1 MADEQ
6 VTQDTSSVPVEK
18 RIFVGGLPTSVTPD
32 QLQDRFAKFGSV
44 SKVAIA
50 LDDQGQ
56 CRGFAHFTIDT
67 TPKKWTSCLSVYN
80 GSRWKGEKMRLEE
93 SKPDYIEL
101 KRQKEEKLA
110 LKAEKKRKREV
121 RWNNS
126 DGFFAKD
133 MSLITDNNVNTRSGK
148 WKRGRYGRAIAV
160 MRLRKNDGTRFV
172 YDPMNYKNNL
182 EKLYNINVRMKH
194 PRELPMSYEEYEDEE
209 PDQDAV
215 FHQQQQQQQHSHIP
229 SADIDDDN
237 DSDDLEP
244 AMLSSPINAQT
255 KDKGEEKRLA
265 AIERRSLEQ
274 QAKKDLMKQNE
285 KERKHISFDD
295 DEKKEPQTED
305 ELKETQE
312 TEPQQPKDGAKWMF
326 DSDSEDD
333 DLDIR
338 INPVMEGEKGKERLE
353 LQSRYQGDDRFKL
366 DEAFIDDDEDEMTRP
381 TQATQMDDEISK
393 DLGAEKNQA
402 MDVLR
407 SMFGDIKVMTQTK
420 PDTQWSSGAR
430 FDPDADDASNYLVQ
444 PAKTEKEDEDM
455 GDASSTQD
463 DDDDDEVALAN
474 KRPESAMPEVSS
486 DKHFS
491 VNVNLKPLFGA
502 EEEPFKLFGGGDDDE
517 NDTPGAIFGGDKSY
531 ENVPS
536 SFIPKTTES
545 QVGLGLMFFLHSDN
559 PSLVKSCYSYDPNG
573 IFQRNEAESE
583 TYEANWRTGR
593 TIVSDILKNRE
604 RNALRKHRKQTGRDL
619 K

>member
-1 MADEQ
+1 
-6 VTQDTSSVPVEK
+6 
-18 RIFVGGLPTSVTPD
+18 
-32 QLQDRFAKFGSV
+32 
-44 SKVAIA
+44 
-50 LDDQGQ
+50 
-56 CRGFAHFTIDT
+56 
-67 TPKKWTSCLSVYN
+67 
-80 GSRWKGEKMRLEE
+80 MRLEE

-101 KRQKEEKLA
+101 KRKQEEKVA
-110 LKAEKKRKREV
+110 LKAEKKRKREL
-121 RWNNS
+121 RWNSS

-215 FHQQQQQQQHSHIP
+215 FHHHQQQQQQHSHIP
-229 SADIDDDN
+229 PADIDGDN

-244 AMLSSPINAQT
+244 AVLSSSINHQT

-265 AIERRSLEQ
+265 AIERRSQEQ
-274 QAKKDLMKQNE
+274 QAKKDLMKQTE
-285 KERKHISFDD
+285 KERKHISFGDS
-295 DEKKEPQTED
+295 EKKEPQNEE
-305 ELKETQE
+305 ELNEPQE
-312 TEPQQPKDGAKWMF
+312 SEEPQQPKDGAKWMF
-326 DSDSEDD
+326 DSDSEED

-366 DEAFIDDDEDEMTRP
+366 DEAFIDDDEDEMARP
-381 TQATQMDDEISK
+381 TQAAQMDDAISK

-420 PDTQWSSGAR
+420 PDTQWSSSAR

-444 PAKTEKEDEDM
+444 STKTEKEEDDDM
-455 GDASSTQD
+455 KDTSSTEN
-463 DDDDDEVALAN
+463 DDDEVALAN
-474 KRPESAMPEVSS
+474 RRPESAMPEVSS
-486 DKHFS
+486 DKHYS

-517 NDTPGAIFGGDKSY
+517 DDTPGAIFGGDKSY
-531 ENVPS
+531 ENLPS
-536 SFIPKTTES
+536 SFIPKTAES

-559 PSLVKSCYSYDPNG
+559 PSLVKRSCYSYDPNG
-573 IFQRNEAESE
+573 IFQRNEEESE

-593 TIVSDILKNRE
+593 SIISDVLKNRE